1 MARVK
6 LKDSGVLFDEENH
19 TYLLGDKYLSG
30 ITGMLQRQFFPNEFE
45 GIPKDVIDAAAQYGT
60 DVHHSCEDFDFSWI
74 NDGTVEVQDYIQI
87 CKENNLTHECSEY
100 TVTDGSDWASRID
113 KVYRVSDDTFDIG
126 DIKTYGVMTAD
137 KLAKAK
143 WQLSIYAYLFELQN
157 KKAKVNRLFII
168 HLRNKQKKD
177 GTFDHI
183 SEIIFINRI
192 PSEICMDLLAT
203 DLRGEQFAN
212 PYDIPEEISSQE
224 TEIRELMETKSAV
237 EERLATIKADIL
249 SKMESL
255 DVRTWATQTMR
266 LTRKL
271 PSTRASFNAALFKQ
285 EHPDLDYAPYERRA
299 LPEAGHRQCAGDVRG
314 VPAPRV

>member
-30 ITGMLQRQFFPNEFE
+30 ITGMLQRQMYSNEFE

-74 NDGTVEVQDYIQI
+74 NDGTQEVQDYIKI

-285 EHPDLDYAPYERRA
+285 EHPDLDYAPYERVSQVA
-299 LPEAGHRQCAGDVRG
+299 SSLTITI
-314 VPAPRV
+314 

>member
-6 LKDSGVLFDEENH
+6 LKDSGVLFDEEQH

-74 NDGTVEVQDYIQI
+74 NDGTQEVQDYIQI

-100 TVTDGSDWASRID
+100 TVTDGTDWASRID

-285 EHPDLDYAPYERRA
+285 EHPDLDYAPYERVSQVA
-299 LPEAGHRQCAGDVRG
+299 SSLTITI
-314 VPAPRV
+314 

>member
-6 LKDSGVLFDEENH
+6 LKDSGVLFDEEQH

-30 ITGMLQRQFFPNEFE
+30 ITGMLQRQMYSNEFE

-74 NDGTVEVQDYIQI
+74 NDGTQEVQDYIQI

-271 PSTRASFNAALFKQ
+271 PSTRVSFNAALFKQ
-285 EHPDLDYAPYERRA
+285 EHPDLDYAPYERVSQVA
-299 LPEAGHRQCAGDVRG
+299 SSLTITI
-314 VPAPRV
+314 

>member
-6 LKDSGVLFDEENH
+6 LKDSGVLFDEEQH

-74 NDGTVEVQDYIQI
+74 NDGTQEVQDYIQI

-143 WQLSIYAYLFELQN
+143 WQLSIYAFLFELQN

-183 SEIIFINRI
+183 CEIIFINRI
-192 PSEICMDLLAT
+192 PGEICKDLLDT

-212 PYDIPEEISSQE
+212 PYDIPDEISSQE
-224 TEIRELMETKSAV
+224 TEIRELMETKSAA
-237 EERLATIKADIL
+237 EERLAEIKADIL

-285 EHPDLDYAPYERRA
+285 EHPDLDYAPYERVSQVA
-299 LPEAGHRQCAGDVRG
+299 SSLTITI
-314 VPAPRV
+314 

>member
-1 MARVK
+1 MATAKRIE
-6 LKDSGVLFDEENH
+6 LKDSAVWFDEEQH

-30 ITGMLQRQFFPNEFE
+30 ITVMLQRQFFPNEFE
-45 GIPKDVIDAAAQYGT
+45 GIPKHIVDEAAAYGT
-60 DVHHSCEDFDFSWI
+60 DVHHSCEDFDHAWI
-74 NDGTVEVQDYIQI
+74 NDGTIEVQDYIQI
-87 CKENNLTHECSEY
+87 CKDNNLTHECSEY

-137 KLAKAK
+137 KLSKAK

-192 PSEICMDLLAT
+192 PSEICKDLLDT
-203 DLRGEQFAN
+203 DLRGEQFAD
-212 PYDIPEEISSQE
+212 PYNIPEEISSQE
-224 TEIRELMETKSAV
+224 TEIRKLMETKSAV

-249 SKMESL
+249 SKMVSL
-255 DVRTWATQTMR
+255 DVRIWATNTMR

-271 PSTRASFNAALFKQ
+271 PTTRASFNSSLFKAD
-285 EHPDLDYAPYERRA
+285 HPNLDYTPYEKVSQV
-299 LPEAGHRQCAGDVRG
+299 AGSLMITV
-314 VPAPRV
+314 

>member
-1 MARVK
+1 MATAKRIE
-6 LKDSGVLFDEENH
+6 LKDSAVWFDEEQH

-30 ITGMLQRQFFPNEFE
+30 ITVMLQRQFFPNEFE
-45 GIPKDVIDAAAQYGT
+45 GIPKHIVDEAATYGT
-60 DVHHSCEDFDFSWI
+60 DVHHSCEDFDHAWI

-87 CKENNLTHECSEY
+87 CKDNNLTHECSEY

-168 HLRNKQKKD
+168 HLRNKQKRD

-183 SEIIFINRI
+183 REIIFINRI
-192 PSEICMDLLAT
+192 PSEVCKDLLDT
-203 DLRGEQFAN
+203 DLRGKQFVN
-212 PYDIPEEISSQE
+212 PYDIPEDIISQE
-224 TEIRELMETKSAV
+224 AEIRELMETKSAV
-237 EERLATIKADIL
+237 EERLAEIKTDIL

-255 DVRTWATQTMR
+255 DVRMWFTETMR

-285 EHPDLDYAPYERRA
+285 EHPDLDYAPYERVSQV
-299 LPEAGHRQCAGDVRG
+299 AGSLTITI
-314 VPAPRV
+314 

>member
-6 LKDSGVLFDEENH
+6 LKDSGVLFDEEQH

-74 NDGTVEVQDYIQI
+74 NDGTQEVQDYIQI

-203 DLRGEQFAN
+203 DLKGEQFAN

-285 EHPDLDYAPYERRA
+285 EHPDLDYAPYERVSQVA
-299 LPEAGHRQCAGDVRG
+299 SSLTITI
-314 VPAPRV
+314 

>member
-1 MARVK
+1 MATKRIE
-6 LKDSGVLFDEENH
+6 LKDSGIIFNEEDH

-45 GIPKDVIDAAAQYGT
+45 GIPKDVLNAAAQYGT
-60 DVHHSCEDFDFSWI
+60 DVHKSCEDFDFSWI
-74 NDGTVEVQDYIQI
+74 NDGTQEVQDYIQI
-87 CKENNLTHECSEY
+87 CKENNLTHESSEY
-100 TVTDGSDWASRID
+100 TVCDGSDWASRID

-168 HLRNKQKKD
+168 HLRNKQKMD

-192 PSEICMDLLAT
+192 PSEICKDLLAT

-212 PYDIPEEISSQE
+212 PFDIPEEISSQE
-224 TEIRELMETKSAV
+224 AEIRELMEMKSAV
-237 EERLATIKADIL
+237 EERLAAIKANIL
-249 SKMESL
+249 SKMESF
-255 DVRTWATQTMR
+255 DVRSWVTDTMR

-271 PSTRASFNAALFKQ
+271 PSTRASFNAALFKA
-285 EHPDLDYAPYERRA
+285 EHPDLDFSPYEKVSQV
-299 LPEAGHRQCAGDVRG
+299 AGSLVIT
-314 VPAPRV
+314 V